1 MSRVLSA
8 MMRLCGLL
16 ASRSARSLLP
26 LVLVVMP
33 VPTLAQVTVGS
44 ACGAVPSAFPIVAG
58 SSSNLRFDSSPRMN
72 GSGISGSGNVVRT
85 TGARTNAAITLPPL
99 DPASFPSI
107 SSSANASTSPVAPG
121 AYNSVSADTAG
132 FTFTGG
138 GTYHIA
144 NLNVNA
150 SSLVLGSGVYYIQNL
165 SLSNNT
171 TITVSSG
178 PVKIYL
184 GGTLNPRDNL
194 SFNAGGNTADL
205 ALFVY
210 GNRDF
215 EVGNGF
221 NFNGLL
227 YTTGTGR
234 IRTGNDPRI
243 TGAVIGRG
251 EVRFGDNLRFTS
263 TAATRAAIGSISTCA
278 TLPPAVATLATEYR
292 FDECT
297 YTNAAGEVRDSAG
310 TAHGRTV
317 NRVSSNADAVVGRS
331 AGLTRFDQWVSVA
344 TPLQSTYSVSA
355 WLQFP
360 LVVDSGSRYHILG
373 AMVGGGDI
381 LYVDNRNGFLWGV
394 YTTTATVDGTFRFST
409 LSPGWHHVALV
420 ASGGRTTLYVDG
432 VVADTVNNAVP
443 PGTLA
448 YLGTS
453 VDDIGTAAA
462 QGWRGAIDEFQVWN
476 GALTGDEV
484 LAIYKNQASGAN
496 WDGSLRASPACG
508 PARFAVTASPS
519 ASTCVPHSVTIT
531 ALDSAGSV
539 VTTYTGTANLT
550 TSTGRG
556 GWAAGPASGSVT
568 ETGTANDGAA
578 SYTFRVG
585 DLGAV
590 TLLLSNQSSDT
601 LTITAADSAN
611 GTINGV
617 SSSVAFRDNA
627 FVITATDALGTT
639 AVAGR
644 PHAMSVTLFRRDT
657 SQPTA
662 NCAIATNYAGARG
675 LKAWMTH
682 DTSHPAG
689 ATVPGINGG
698 AALPVAAS
706 SANNVT
712 LNFTAGVATFN
723 LTTTDVGKTALNL
736 RDDSRTFAGAVDI
749 DGTSPT
755 VTIRPFAL
763 AISNVNK
770 GGTANPEGTA
780 TSGSRFVAAGDTFA
794 ATVGAYLWQSADDTN
809 NDGTPDAGANVL
821 DNGLT
826 PRFAWATTLAPVTTS
841 GLFTPSGGTLG
852 TLGGT
857 TNLAPGGFSGG
868 TATVSNLTY
877 SEAGSVGIT
886 ATATSYL
893 NTGGVDV
900 TGTVVNSTTG
910 ATARV
915 GRFHPSHFALASGAL
930 VTPSCSGGGFTY
942 MDEPALGLRFTL
954 EARNLADA
962 VTTNYRTGGYA
973 VGTVGVVAENA
984 NAGTDLGARL
994 TGLPATAW
1002 VAGQYVMNATGATFS
1017 RGTAPD
1023 GPFDSL
1029 VIGTTVTDAD
1039 GAVLA
1044 SRDMNAATAGS
1055 CGGACTARAL
1065 NGSSP
1070 TRVRFGRLRAGN
1082 AMGAPQLELPVPL
1095 TVEYWTGTGFA
1106 TNGLDGCTRLTS
1118 TNFTFSGYRAPL
1130 AACATSGA
1138 PTGANGV
1145 VFTGG
1150 RATLRLSRPA
1160 TTGSVDLTPNLGAT
1174 ASGSTCSA
1182 GAAAT
1187 ATAASRAWLQ
1197 GNWGAATYDR
1207 NPTARAVFGLHRRS
1221 QDIIFSREAY

>member
-1 MSRVLSA
+1 
-8 MMRLCGLL
+8 MR
-16 ASRSARSLLP
+16 RLLP
-26 LVLVVMP
+26 EVMRCLGARAFGAALAVVLVVLP
-33 VPTLAQVTVGS
+33 SIGAAQVTVGT
-44 ACGAVPSAFPIVAG
+44 ACGPVPSTFPIVAG
-58 SSSNLRFDSSPRMN
+58 SSSTLRFDDSPTMN
-72 GSGISGSGNVVRT
+72 SNSISGSGNTVRT
-85 TGARTNAAITLPPL
+85 NGARASASVTLPPL
-99 DPASFPSI
+99 DPPTFPSF
-107 SSSANASTSPVAPG
+107 SSSANVSTSPVAAG
-121 AYNSVSADTAG
+121 SYSSVSANSAG

-138 GTYHIA
+138 TYYIG
-144 NLNVNA
+144 NMNVNTT
-150 SSLVLGSGVYYIQNL
+150 SLVFGPGIYYIRSL
-165 SLSNNT
+165 SLANNT
-171 TITVSSG
+171 RITLSGG

-184 GGTLNPRDNL
+184 GGSVSERDGL
-194 SFNAGGNTADL
+194 SFNAGGNTQDL
-205 ALFVY
+205 AVFMY
-210 GNRDF
+210 GNNSFEAGEDF
-215 EVGNGF
+215 V
-221 NFNGLL
+221 FNGLL
-227 YTTGTGR
+227 YTPGTGL
-234 IRTGNDPRI
+234 IRVDEEARI

-251 EVRFGDNLRFTS
+251 EVRFDDDLRFTS
-263 TAATRAAIGSISTCA
+263 TSTTLAAIGSISTCA
-278 TLPPAVATLATEYR
+278 TLPSTAATLAAEYR
-292 FDECT
+292 FDECSYNGT
-297 YTNAAGEVRDSAG
+297 SGEVVESVARANGTTRNGVSSQADGAVQRAAGLDKYDR
-310 TAHGRTV
+310 
-317 NRVSSNADAVVGRS
+317 
-331 AGLTRFDQWVSVA
+331 WVSVS
-344 TPLQSTYSVSA
+344 TRLQSTWSVSTWA
-355 WLQFP
+355 RFP
-360 LVVDSGSRYHILG
+360 LTIDSGSQYHVLG
-373 AMVGGGDI
+373 ASASGGDL
-381 LYVDNRNGFLWGV
+381 LYLDNRNNFRWGV
-394 YTTTATVDGTFRFST
+394 YTTTATVDGTYEFGR
-409 LSPGWHHVALV
+409 LPEGWHHLALV
-420 ASGGRTTLYVDG
+420 ASGGSTQLYVDG
-432 VVADTVNNAVP
+432 TLVDTVRNALP
-443 PGTLA
+443 AGTLT

-453 VDDIGTAAA
+453 YDYVDTTAA

-476 GALTGDEV
+476 GALTRDEV
-484 LAIYKNQASGAN
+484 VAIYKNQASGAN

-578 SYTFRVG
+578 SYTFRAG

-590 TLLLSNQSSDT
+590 TLRLTNQSADT

-611 GTINGV
+611 SAVNGV
-617 SSSVAFRDNA
+617 SGSIAFRDNA
-627 FVITATDALGTT
+627 FVIASTDALGTT

-657 SQPTA
+657 SQPTP
-662 NCAIATNYAGARG
+662 NCAIATNYTGARG

-682 DTSHPAG
+682 DTSHPSG

-698 AALPVAAS
+698 AALPAAVPA
-706 SANNVT
+706 ANNVT

-736 RDDSRTFAGAVDI
+736 RDDSRTFAGAGNI
-749 DGTSPT
+749 DGSSPT
-755 VTIRPFAL
+755 LTIRPFAF

-821 DNGLT
+821 NNGLT
-826 PRFAWATTLAPVTTS
+826 PRFAWATTLAPVTTT

-857 TNLAPGGFSGG
+857 TSLASGSFSGG
-868 TATVSNLTY
+868 SATVSNLTY

-893 NTGGVDV
+893 NTSGVDV

-915 GRFHPSHFALASGAL
+915 GRFHPSHFALASGAQ
-930 VTPSCSGGGFTY
+930 VTPSCTGGGFTY
-942 MDEPALGLRFTL
+942 MGEPALGVRFTL

-962 VTTNYRTGGYA
+962 VTTNYRTSGYT
-973 VGTVGVVAENA
+973 VGSVGVVAENA
-984 NAGTDLGARL
+984 DAGTDLGSRL
-994 TGLPATAW
+994 TGLPATTW
-1002 VAGQYVMNATGATFS
+1002 VAGQYVMNATGATFT
-1017 RGTAPD
+1017 RGTTPD

-1029 VIGTTVTDAD
+1029 VIGATVTDAD
-1039 GAVLA
+1039 GPVLA
-1044 SRDMNAATAGS
+1044 SRDMNAATAGA
-1055 CGGACTARAL
+1055 CGGACTARAV
-1065 NGSSP
+1065 NGSSA
-1070 TRVRFGRLRAGN
+1070 TRVRFGRLRIGN
-1082 AMGAPQLELPVPL
+1082 AMGAPQIELPVPL
-1095 TVEYWTGTGFA
+1095 TAEYWTGTGFA
-1106 TNGLDGCTRLTS
+1106 TNSLDGCTRLTN

-1138 PTGANGV
+1138 PTGASGV

-1160 TTGSVDLTPNLGAT
+1160 TTGSVDLTPNLGET